1 MPAKK
6 YIAFF
11 LPSLNIGG
19 IEQVFICYA
28 NNLVARGYQ
37 VDFVLCKQ
45 EGRLIECVS
54 ESVRIVSLG
63 DIQLRKALLPL
74 RRYLKR
80 NAPDI
85 IVTGGDCPNLLLILS
100 SIYLR
105 ARTKIIISQHNY
117 YNIETRSSIGYFSKG
132 LQYAMKLLYPLS
144 DKIIAISDG
153 IYSYLKND
161 LSINAEKIVKL
172 NNPIDIDNIKHRS
185 TLQIPVELPNNYVT
199 FIGRISPVKN
209 LLFLLHA
216 FDEANIGDIYLVIV
230 GDGDYMYR
238 VREEILT
245 LKKKEYVLCVGAVA
259 NPLPILAKS
268 ELLLLP
274 SFSEAFPTIL
284 LEAMCLGKSIVATPT
299 QGAMEILKNEKN
311 GFISRDFTDIRYFA
325 RLIEKA
331 LLIKDASHTAN
342 IEKYSV
348 NNIMKQLETE
358 IIYSYSSC
366 I

>member
-1 MPAKK
+1 MSAKK

-28 NNLVARGYQ
+28 NNLVAKGYQ

-45 EGRLIECVS
+45 EGKLMECLS
-54 ESVRIVSLG
+54 DSVGIVSLG

-80 NAPDI
+80 NAPDMI
-85 IVTGGDCPNLLLILS
+85 ITGGDCPNLLLILS
-100 SIYLR
+100 SIFISV
-105 ARTKIIISQHNY
+105 RTKIIISQHNY
-117 YNIETRSSIGYFSKG
+117 YDIEARRSVGFFSKV

-144 DKIIAISDG
+144 DKIIAVSDG
-153 IYSYLKND
+153 IFSYLKND

-172 NNPIDIDNIKHRS
+172 NNPIDIDNIKYRS
-185 TLQIPVELPNNYVT
+185 TLHVPVKLPGNYVT

-209 LLFLLHA
+209 ILFLLHA
-216 FDEANIGDIYLVIV
+216 FDEANIGDIHLVIV
-230 GDGDYMYR
+230 GDGDYMHR

-245 LKKKEYVLCVGAVA
+245 LKKKKYVLCVGAVA

-284 LEAMCLGKSIVATPT
+284 LEAMCLGKNIVATPT

-311 GFISRDFTDIRYFA
+311 GFISNDFTDIRYFA

-331 LLIKDASHTAN
+331 LSIKDASHAVN
-342 IEKYSV
+342 VEKYSV
-348 NNIMKQLETE
+348 NNIIKQLEAKV
-358 IIYSYSSC
+358 IYSSC